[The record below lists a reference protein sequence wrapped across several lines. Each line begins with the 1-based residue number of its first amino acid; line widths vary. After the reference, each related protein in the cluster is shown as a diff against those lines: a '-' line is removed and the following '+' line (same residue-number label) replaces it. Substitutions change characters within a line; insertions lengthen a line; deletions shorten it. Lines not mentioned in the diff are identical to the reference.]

1 MKMDGEMDIKGSS
14 ALWSL
19 RWQQL
24 LENLARDEEE
34 TGSSRNAVLQKNS
47 IDGASKQQESLKA
60 NGNKKDTLYHN
71 QKETAGI
78 Y

>member
-71 QKETAGI
+71 HKETAGI